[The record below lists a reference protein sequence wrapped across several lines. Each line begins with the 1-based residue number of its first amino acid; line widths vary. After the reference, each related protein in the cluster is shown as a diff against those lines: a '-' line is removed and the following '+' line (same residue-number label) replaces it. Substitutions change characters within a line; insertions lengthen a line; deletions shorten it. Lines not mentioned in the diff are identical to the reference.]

1 MNNRT
6 DGKTGR
12 RSSTWQIGQISIKTG
27 KLFRNILRI
36 DRGKRRPLTSRWLR
50 RFGAISCWLNRR
62 LPRRI
67 FFRWRSG
74 TSLFF
79 STKLIR
85 SAAGYFTT
93 LVSNFRIAW
102 LPHCSIRSRTAI
114 GRPLAFTLG
123 IEFWLH
129 LGRHEIHVG
138 QWTRWVERRGLV
150 SQSLVLQSFFTGEF
164 HGHMLLAGSHAPKC
178 SRLVG
183 VKRRSVILIE
193 GENLIN
199 HHFESPTHATY
210 FWDWN
215 LKV

>member
-1 MNNRT
+1 MT
-6 DGKTGR
+6 DVTASFTR
-12 RSSTWQIGQISIKTG
+12 RYSAAELDLLSVLEVVVASGPK
-27 KLFRNILRI
+27 ILKS
-36 DRGKRRPLTSRWLR
+36 GMPNL
-50 RFGAISCWLNRR
+50 A
-62 LPRRI
+62 
-67 FFRWRSG
+67 FFR
-74 TSLFF
+74 
-79 STKLIR
+79 
-85 SAAGYFTT
+85 SANNALAEPDSEGQDGGFTQ
-93 LVSNFRIAW
+93 V
-102 LPHCSIRSRTAI
+102 
-114 GRPLAFTLG
+114 
-123 IEFWLH
+123 EFWLH